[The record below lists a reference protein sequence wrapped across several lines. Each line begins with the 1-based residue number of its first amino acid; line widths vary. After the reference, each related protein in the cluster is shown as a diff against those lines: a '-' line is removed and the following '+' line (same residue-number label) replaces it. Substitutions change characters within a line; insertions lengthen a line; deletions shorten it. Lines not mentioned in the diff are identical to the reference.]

1 MIERL
6 LIVHWNKQIGPEPI
20 IQYPPG
26 APFPPKSLLLKIWA
40 KHEAKKEGSMIEFT
54 PEDSE
59 NSFISIIQEFENETY
74 FLILVYKQENIIK
87 NNHLGKESP
96 DILAIMSKN
105 LVELIN
111 TNKITRAISEA
122 YTTIKNYS
130 KLDEEENLKNFFQD
144 KIKNTILQ
152 ILRNGVISKS
162 DLTNK
167 LRNDYG
173 FSTVNI
179 DLILISFIR
188 ENLIVKKN
196 VPGSKECYFLTNDLS
211 CTRIPPKSLPVDKN
225 DAILLRKYKN
235 SLENFYFNYD
245 IISDIEN
252 RTIIQTVLLDKD
264 VFSLIKTLREGRVSV
279 NDCLSILNNKQELLN
294 ELLEK
299 KFIFE
304 AKGFV
309 YLFSDV
315 RFIKFKPYFIIE
327 RLVER
332 YKNQDISLN
341 EYLTHLK
348 LLNEHKKSPTSID
361 YEIVG

>member
-6 LIVHWNKQIGPEPI
+6 LIVHWNKQTGPEPI
-20 IQYPPG
+20 IQYPPEK
-26 APFPPKSLLLKIWA
+26 PFPPKDLFLKIWA
-40 KHEAKKEGSMIEFT
+40 KHELDKENTMIEFT

-59 NSFISIIQEFENETY
+59 NSFISIIQQFEGETY
-74 FLILVYKQENIIK
+74 FILVYSQKNKKQNLI
-87 NNHLGKESP
+87 KESP
-96 DILAIMSKN
+96 DILAIISKN

-144 KIKNTILQ
+144 KLKNTILQ

-167 LRNDYG
+167 LRHDYG

-264 VFSLIKTLREGRVSV
+264 VFSLIKTLRDGRVSV

-341 EYLTHLK
+341 EYLAHLK
-348 LLNEHKKSPTSID
+348 LLNEYIKSPTPID
-361 YEIVG
+361 YEIV

>member
-1 MIERL
+1 MERIIL
-6 LIVHWNKQIGPEPI
+6 THWNKQTGPEPI

-40 KHEAKKEGSMIEFT
+40 KHEAKKEGSMIEFA

-74 FLILVYKQENIIK
+74 FLILVYKQENMIN
-87 NNHLGKESP
+87 NNHLGQESP

-111 TNKITRAISEA
+111 TNKITRAVSEA

-130 KLDEEENLKNFFQD
+130 KLDEEENLINFFQD

-162 DLTNK
+162 GLTNK

-179 DLILISFIR
+179 DLILISFLR
-188 ENLIVKKN
+188 ENLIIKEN
-196 VPGSKECYFLTNDLS
+196 VPGSKECYFLINDLS
-211 CTRIPPKSLPVDKN
+211 YARIPPKSLLTDK
-225 DAILLRKYKN
+225 DDSILSKKYKD

-252 RTIIQTVLLDKD
+252 RTIIQTVFLDKD
-264 VFSLIKTLREGRVSV
+264 VFSLIKTLREGRISV
-279 NDCLSILNNKQELLN
+279 NDSLTILNNKQELLN

-315 RFIKFKPYFIIE
+315 RFIKFKPYFIIK
-327 RLVER
+327 RLMKR

-341 EYLTHLK
+341 EYLAHLK
-348 LLNEHKKSPTSID
+348 LLTEQIKSPTSIE
-361 YEIVG
+361 YEII

>member
-6 LIVHWNKQIGPEPI
+6 LIVHWNKQTGPEPI
-20 IQYPPG
+20 IQYPPEK
-26 APFPPKSLLLKIWA
+26 PFPPKDLFLKIWA
-40 KHEAKKEGSMIEFT
+40 KHELDKENTMIEFT

-59 NSFISIIQEFENETY
+59 NSFISIIQQFEGETY
-74 FLILVYKQENIIK
+74 FILVYSQKNKKQNLI
-87 NNHLGKESP
+87 KESP

-144 KIKNTILQ
+144 KLKNTILQ

-167 LRNDYG
+167 LRHDYG

-211 CTRIPPKSLPVDKN
+211 YTRIPPKSLPVDKN

-341 EYLTHLK
+341 EYLAHLK
-348 LLNEHKKSPTSID
+348 LLNEHIESPTSID
-361 YEIVG
+361 YEIV

>member
-1 MIERL
+1 MERIIL
-6 LIVHWNKQIGPEPI
+6 SHWNKQTGPEPI
-20 IQYPPG
+20 IQYPPEK
-26 APFPPKSLLLKIWA
+26 PFPPKDFFLKIWA
-40 KHEAKKEGSMIEFT
+40 KHELDKENTMIEFT

-59 NSFISIIQEFENETY
+59 DYYISIIQQFEGEIY
-74 FLILVYKQENIIK
+74 FLILVYKRENIIE
-87 NNHLGKESP
+87 NNQLGQESP

-130 KLDEEENLKNFFQD
+130 KLDKEENLKNFFQD

-162 DLTNK
+162 DLTHK

-173 FSTVNI
+173 FSTINI

-188 ENLIVKKN
+188 ENLIVKEN
-196 VPGSKECYFLTNDLS
+196 VPGSKECYFLINDLS
-211 CTRIPPKSLPVDKN
+211 YTRIPPKSIATDKN
-225 DAILLRKYKN
+225 DNVLSKKYKD

-245 IISDIEN
+245 IITDIEN

-315 RFIKFKPYFIIE
+315 RFIKFKPYFIIK
-327 RLVER
+327 RIVER

-341 EYLTHLK
+341 EYLAHLK
-348 LLNEHKKSPTSID
+348 LLTEHIKSPNFIE
-361 YEIVG
+361 YEIV

>member
-6 LIVHWNKQIGPEPI
+6 LIVHWNKQTGPEPI
-20 IQYPPG
+20 IQYPPEK
-26 APFPPKSLLLKIWA
+26 PFPPKDLFLKIWA
-40 KHEAKKEGSMIEFT
+40 KHELDKENTMIEFT

-59 NSFISIIQEFENETY
+59 NSFISIIQQFEGETY
-74 FLILVYKQENIIK
+74 FILVYSQKNKKQNLI
-87 NNHLGKESP
+87 KESP

-144 KIKNTILQ
+144 KLKNTILQ

-167 LRNDYG
+167 LRHDYG

-211 CTRIPPKSLPVDKN
+211 YTRIPPQILPVDKN

-309 YLFSDV
+309 YIFSDV

-341 EYLTHLK
+341 EYLAHLK
-348 LLNEHKKSPTSID
+348 LLNEHIESPTSID
-361 YEIVG
+361 YEIV

>member
-6 LIVHWNKQIGPEPI
+6 LIVHWNKQTGPEPI
-20 IQYPPG
+20 IQYPPEK
-26 APFPPKSLLLKIWA
+26 PFPHKDLFLKIWA
-40 KHEAKKEGSMIEFT
+40 KHELDKENTMIEFT
-54 PEDSE
+54 PADSE
-59 NSFISIIQEFENETY
+59 NSFISIIQQFEGETY
-74 FLILVYKQENIIK
+74 FILVYSQKDKKQNLI
-87 NNHLGKESP
+87 KESP
-96 DILAIMSKN
+96 DILAIISKN

-144 KIKNTILQ
+144 KLKNTILQ

-167 LRNDYG
+167 LRHDYG

-341 EYLTHLK
+341 EYLAHLK
-348 LLNEHKKSPTSID
+348 LLNEYIKSPTSID
-361 YEIVG
+361 YEIV

>member
-1 MIERL
+1 MERIIL
-6 LIVHWNKQIGPEPI
+6 THWNKQTGPEPI
-20 IQYPPG
+20 IQYPPEK
-26 APFPPKSLLLKIWA
+26 PFPPKAIFLKIWA
-40 KHEAKKEGSMIEFT
+40 KHELNKENSMIEFT
-54 PEDSE
+54 PEEEGED
-59 NSFISIIQEFENETY
+59 SFISIIQQFENERY
-74 FLILVYKQENIIK
+74 FLVLVYKQGNI
-87 NNHLGKESP
+87 KETISP

-111 TNKITRAISEA
+111 TNKITRAVSEA
-122 YTTIKNYS
+122 YNTIKNYS
-130 KLDEEENLKNFFQD
+130 KLDEEEILINFFQD

-167 LRNDYG
+167 LRHDYG

-179 DLILISFIR
+179 DLILISFLR
-188 ENLIVKKN
+188 ENLIIKKN
-196 VPGSKECYFLTNDLS
+196 VPGSKECYFLINDLS
-211 CTRIPPKSLPVDKN
+211 YTRIPPKGLQTDK
-225 DAILLRKYKN
+225 DDKIVSKKYKD
-235 SLENFYFNYD
+235 SLENFYFNYN

-264 VFSLIKTLREGRVSV
+264 VFSLIKTLRDGRVSV

-341 EYLTHLK
+341 EYLAHLE
-348 LLNEHKKSPTSID
+348 LLTAHTKSPISID
-361 YEIVG
+361 YEIV

>member
-6 LIVHWNKQIGPEPI
+6 LIVHWNKQTGPEPI
-20 IQYPPG
+20 IQYPPEK
-26 APFPPKSLLLKIWA
+26 PFPPKDLFLKIWA
-40 KHEAKKEGSMIEFT
+40 KHELDKENTMIEFT

-59 NSFISIIQEFENETY
+59 NSFISIIQQFEGETY
-74 FLILVYKQENIIK
+74 FILVYSQKNKKQNLI
-87 NNHLGKESP
+87 KESP

-144 KIKNTILQ
+144 KLKNTILQ

-167 LRNDYG
+167 LRHDYG

-211 CTRIPPKSLPVDKN
+211 YTRIPPKSLPVDKN

-341 EYLTHLK
+341 EYLAHLK
-348 LLNEHKKSPTSID
+348 LLNEHVKSPTSID
-361 YEIVG
+361 YEIV